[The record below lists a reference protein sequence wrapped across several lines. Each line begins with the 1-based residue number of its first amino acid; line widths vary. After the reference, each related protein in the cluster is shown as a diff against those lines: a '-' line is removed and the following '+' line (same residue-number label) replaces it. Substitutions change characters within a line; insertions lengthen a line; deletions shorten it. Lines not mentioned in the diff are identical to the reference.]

1 VMLGAYS
8 GLALDDRALALQP
21 REAALESLKIIVAGS
36 LARMFDA
43 MFDAGALRRGD
54 ERRRSYD
61 LIAALQGIKQVWQWG
76 HHGHA
81 LLLAPLLVVFP

>member
-1 VMLGAYS
+1 MLGAYS

-43 MFDAGALRRGD
+43 GALRRGD
-54 ERRRSYD
+54 GRRRSSD
-61 LIAALQGIKQVWQWG
+61 LIAALQGIKQVWQRG
-76 HHGHA
+76 HHGYA